1 MRAIMRAPSSPWQ
14 KWLAGRRSAVVWP
27 ERLSPLAARI
37 LGPLIGVGLCC
48 FLHAEDLLQP
58 KAPQKLEVS
67 STERSDFPSGGT
79 LHLKNSVGELTI
91 EGWDQ
96 PGLEI
101 TTIKSSKAAVEGRER
116 DKASKLLD
124 SVKLATERKGDEVM
138 ISTAFPKHPKIER
151 LWTGMTDFDLEYLIK
166 VPRTAKLVIDHT
178 MGEVHIDDID
188 GEIHAT
194 DEMGLITV
202 RLPDGQYAIDAISKL
217 GAVDSDFP
225 GNEKSKKW
233 FGHTFL
239 TSGTEPAAS
248 SGPAAAGSPGN
259 AAGPAKALSAPAAA
273 QTIFLRIKYGDI
285 IVERMHQPPP
295 APGASGK

>member
-1 MRAIMRAPSSPWQ
+1 MRAAMQ
-14 KWLAGRRSAVVWP
+14 WLAGRRPAPQGRKSVIVGGAGLRPAVVWP
-27 ERLSPLAARI
+27 
-37 LGPLIGVGLCC
+37 LIAVGFCC

-58 KAPQKLEVS
+58 KAPLKLEVS
-67 STERSDFPSGGT
+67 STERSDFPYGGT

-101 TTIKSSKAAVEGRER
+101 TTIKSSKTAVEGRER
-116 DKASKLLD
+116 EKASKLLD
-124 SVKLATERKGDEVM
+124 KVKVATERKGDEVTV
-138 ISTAFPKHPKIER
+138 STVFHKHPKIER

-178 MGEVHIDDID
+178 MGEVHIDEIS

-194 DEMGLITV
+194 GEMGLITV
-202 RLPDGQYAIDAISKL
+202 RLPDGQYAIDAMSKL
-217 GAVDSDFP
+217 GAVDSDFA

-239 TSGTEPAAS
+239 AGGTGPAAS
-248 SGPAAAGSPGN
+248 SDPAATGSRGN
-259 AAGPAKALSAPAAA
+259 AAVPAKALSAPAAA

-285 IVERMHQPPP
+285 IVERMHLPLP

>member
-1 MRAIMRAPSSPWQ
+1 M
-14 KWLAGRRSAVVWP
+14 
-27 ERLSPLAARI
+27 
-37 LGPLIGVGLCC
+37 GLCC
-48 FLHAEDLLQP
+48 FLHAEDLLLP
-58 KAPQKLEVS
+58 AAPQKLEVS

-91 EGWDQ
+91 EGWDR

-101 TTIKSSKAAVEGRER
+101 TTVKSSKTPVDGRER

-124 SVKLATERKGDEVM
+124 KVKVATERKGDEVTV
-138 ISTAFPKHPKIER
+138 STAFPKHPKIER
-151 LWTGMTDFDLEYLIK
+151 LFTGMTDFDLDYLIK

-178 MGEVHIDDID
+178 MGEVHIDDIG

-202 RLPDGQYAIDAISKL
+202 RLPDGQYAIDAVSRL
-217 GAVDSDFP
+217 GAVDSDFA

-239 TSGTEPAAS
+239 ASGTAPAAS
-248 SGPAAAGSPGN
+248 TGPAATGSRGN
-259 AAGPAKALSAPAAA
+259 AAVPAAAVPVKALSAPAAA

-295 APGASGK
+295 PAPGVPTGK